1 MKIET
6 ARNILIKYGC
16 QVPQNCQEAKEIL
29 DQYSDGK
36 IDFCGDGI
44 DQQAVREIYNAL
56 SIILCSEMGKENR
69 PDPKRKD
76 REAAEER
83 KKRLN
88 IR

>member
-6 ARNILIKYGC
+6 ARNILTKYGC
-16 QVPQNCQEAKEIL
+16 QVPQDCQEAKAIL
-29 DQYSDGK
+29 DQYSNGE

-44 DQQAVREIYNAL
+44 NQQAVREIYNAL

-76 REAAEER
+76 RKAAEER